1 MGEEEGEEEGG
12 RESDHHH
19 RRRPTTGAP
28 LVSPLTGEDEREG
41 SGGRRSSG
49 SQNSVLSTA
58 PHMLAHKFVEQSILS
73 DLNLRRHKP
82 KKAWWSLG
90 WSSQSD
96 MDESEPVTW

>member
-19 RRRPTTGAP
+19 RRRPTTGTP
-28 LVSPLTGEDEREG
+28 L
-41 SGGRRSSG
+41 
-49 SQNSVLSTA
+49 A
-58 PHMLAHKFVEQSILS
+58 MLAHKFVEQSILS

-90 WSSQSD
+90 WSCQSD
-96 MDESEPVTW
+96 MDESEPATW